1 MRLFLL
7 TAAAVLALSGTAG
20 AYNPLTGEDA
30 RLLGKDGRQM
40 QGWLDYTTSRKGPDR
55 YATDAYAELTY
66 GLFGRLNLQVTVP
79 WHGWNAGGISE
90 SGLGD
95 VRLEAKFGCDCRR
108 GWDLALKPGF
118 SLPAGDEARSLG
130 AGKGGLWLYGI
141 ASRGS
146 GPWLFILNGGYMFN
160 RNTLDER
167 LHLLKLSGAAELRV
181 LPELA
186 ATVSLSGGTDTDKS
200 VYVWPVVSTFGAVW
214 TPYGTLDAY
223 AGVQLGLTAPAP
235 ALGVVAGLALRI

>member
-7 TAAAVLALSGTAG
+7 AAAAVLLLTGAAD

-30 RLLGKDGRQM
+30 RFLGRDGRQM
-40 QGWLDYTTSRKGPDR
+40 QGWIDYTSSREGPDR
-55 YATDAYAELTY
+55 YATDAYAELAY
-66 GLFGRLNLQVTVP
+66 GLFEKVNLKVTVP
-79 WHGWNAGGISE
+79 WRGWNAGGISE

-95 VRLEAKFGCDCRR
+95 VLLEAKFGCECRR

-146 GPWLFILNGGYMFN
+146 GPWLLILNGGYMLN

-167 LHLLKLSGAAELRV
+167 RHLLKLSGAAELRV

-186 ATVSLSGGTDTDKS
+186 AAVSISGGTDADKN
-200 VYVWPVVSTFGAVW
+200 VDVWPVVSSFGAVW
-214 TPYGTLDAY
+214 TPYRTLDAY
-223 AGVQLGLTAPAP
+223 AGVQLGLTDPAP
-235 ALGVVAGLALRI
+235 ALGLVAGLALRI